1 MTVYD
6 EFPGF
11 EYVTLLCPVCLDFD
25 AEWVE
30 EEFLDYSPGDTY
42 WENWQTFYVCST
54 CGHTESQCEYQQV

>member
-1 MTVYD
+1 VTVYD

-42 WENWQTFYVCST
+42 WENCTSAT
-54 CGHTESQCEYQQV
+54 